1 MTDSAN
7 QIKKP
12 QDIVYRAKAEYAEM
26 IAINIR
32 IYVARQFGLPAD
44 VEVGGY
50 PGDEVRPIKVHYFGS
65 DSEMQRLTKYIDAH
79 YCFGV
84 EPGFQN

>member
-32 IYVARQFGLPAD
+32 KDIASQFGLPAD

-50 PGDEVRPIKVHYFGS
+50 PGDEVRPIKIHYFGS
-65 DSEMQRLTKYIDAH
+65 DNEMQRLTKYIDAH